1 MDCIALRHTH
11 TTSLRCHPRVPTFEP
26 CPKIPWMGMLA
37 DGLRTGNR
45 NPRAQTVAREPAT
58 KTRAN
63 GQEVYSC
70 TYLMQTSKPISCQA
84 IIGMLIPSLAD
95 ISSGRV
101 SACQ

>member
-1 MDCIALRHTH
+1 
-11 TTSLRCHPRVPTFEP
+11 
-26 CPKIPWMGMLA
+26 MLA

-70 TYLMQTSKPISCQA
+70 TYLMQTSKPISCQG
-84 IIGMLIPSLAD
+84 IIGMLIPFVRRHFFGKS
-95 ISSGRV
+95 V
-101 SACQ
+101 SMSVMSVCQ

>member
-1 MDCIALRHTH
+1 
-11 TTSLRCHPRVPTFEP
+11 
-26 CPKIPWMGMLA
+26 MLA
-37 DGLRTGNR
+37 DGLRIRNR

-58 KTRAN
+58 KTRPS

-70 TYLMQTSKPISCQA
+70 TYQPAKSISTSLVPKLGRERPHTGGALVCIDWSKFCHVNKQTNFLP
-84 IIGMLIPSLAD
+84 GHNRVLIPSLAD